1 MDIWFSLLLLVH
13 LLALLAAGATAVVMP
28 IIGAR
33 MAAATPEGRTN
44 LMVISDRLSLN
55 TRIALGALLI
65 SGPLMLWLRYGGVD
79 GANVW
84 FWIKMALVAVMLVA
98 VIISSVNG
106 KRVLAG
112 DRQAA
117 ALQRRVGMVN
127 RFAFLGVI
135 IAAVLAFN

>member
-13 LLALLAAGATAVVMP
+13 LLALVAAGATAVVMP
-28 IIGAR
+28 IIGGR
-33 MAAATPEGRTN
+33 MAAATPEVRTN

-79 GANVW
+79 GASVW
-84 FWIKMALVAVMLVA
+84 FWIKMALVAAMLVA
-98 VIISSVNG
+98 VIVSSVNG

-117 ALQRRVGMVN
+117 VLQRRIGMVN
-127 RFAFLGVI
+127 RVAFLGVI